1 MVYILMKEN
10 TFNFFSD
17 DYAQSRMTYD
27 SYSKQI
33 NDIKTKLIMNEQ
45 EMKVLHVKNEN
56 AKVGEEMQAKKVR
69 SENIM

>member
-1 MVYILMKEN
+1 L
-10 TFNFFSD
+10 
-17 DYAQSRMTYD
+17 
-27 SYSKQI
+27 
-33 NDIKTKLIMNEQ
+33 NEQ

>member
-1 MVYILMKEN
+1 MKEN
-10 TFNFFSD
+10 TLIFFSD

-27 SYSKQI
+27 TYSKQI
-33 NDIKTKLIMNEQ
+33 NDIKTKLILNEQ